1 MPRLRKN
8 KSESSVVSV
17 SEVPKPKVK
26 KSETRSVLESVTETA
41 EQVASSVLE
50 TVTETVST
58 SPGLAGKKHIS
69 RPRDSETASVTQTM
83 DIIGSIYMPQMMETS
98 FESQSQTR
106 TQPTTNSTSVTT
118 SYLSDNSLLTSD
130 AVTTDCTSQD
140 ESEPEDNSRSKGTSD
155 YTDDR

>member
-17 SEVPKPKVK
+17 SDVPKPKVK

-50 TVTETVST
+50 TVPT
-58 SPGLAGKKHIS
+58 SPGLAGQKHIS

-98 FESQSQTR
+98 FESESQTR
-106 TQPTTNSTSVTT
+106 TQPTANSTGVTT
-118 SYLSDNSLLTSD
+118 SYLSDTSLLTSD